1 MLAFL
6 PGLAALF
13 RIHAIDTEPVERL
26 QAPATAPGAQP
37 VPPFMADSLKTRLRQ
52 VALVHPGIQGVVVF
66 EPSSARIVALNE
78 DRPFMSA
85 SLAKLP
91 VMLSLYKAAARGELS
106 LEEEIS
112 ILTSDVQGYGSG
124 VLHSYPAGYTMTLR
138 ECASYMI
145 KESDNTAWMMLERR
159 LGKARIVAE
168 LEALGAASTDY
179 LAYTTTPEDV
189 LLMPGAVA
197 DPAYTSPELSR
208 EMLALM
214 TDTAYEDRLPQ
225 PLPEDVRV
233 AHKMGSYGDTFSD
246 AGIVFPED
254 SREDAYY
261 IVVISDGATE
271 GVAHPAIRSMSL
283 TTYHMLAGLSP
294 QSGERSPQSK
304 EIFRKI
310 R

>member
-1 MLAFL
+1 MGDGSGEIGIYARGVEPPGIPGEVREKRRRRKREERRAHRRRRRKWRVPVLLAFL

-78 DRPFMSA
+78 DRPFMAA

-145 KESDNTAWMMLERR
+145 KESDNTAWMRC
-159 LGKARIVAE
+159 
-168 LEALGAASTDY
+168 
-179 LAYTTTPEDV
+179 
-189 LLMPGAVA
+189 
-197 DPAYTSPELSR
+197 
-208 EMLALM
+208 
-214 TDTAYEDRLPQ
+214 
-225 PLPEDVRV
+225 
-233 AHKMGSYGDTFSD
+233 
-246 AGIVFPED
+246 
-254 SREDAYY
+254 
-261 IVVISDGATE
+261 
-271 GVAHPAIRSMSL
+271 
-283 TTYHMLAGLSP
+283 
-294 QSGERSPQSK
+294 
-304 EIFRKI
+304 
-310 R
+310 